1 MNANDDTRDQLAGW
15 SGLQTQTDPAHSGAN
30 GTSGAP
36 PKAVISSARL
46 FRGPS
51 REFGGGAQSPASTS
65 ASNGSAH
72 VARAAERTTPTP
84 TLDAPPPARDSTQ
97 PPDDSEDTHTN
108 GADNMLA
115 LPTEARPVNVSYRF
129 PRGLLPSRDPRTYI
143 LSPSDLLTRRAEDF
157 RQLRTQIK
165 EQLGDRG
172 TVLVASPRHSEGRS
186 ITALNLGLAFAQE
199 YERVVYV
206 EADFRRPAL
215 HTFFELEQGRGLSR
229 LLRRSDPIGDDL
241 GTELLPT
248 DVPGFYLL
256 PAGVRSGP
264 PELFESPRM
273 ADIVEHLKSEAD
285 WAIIDVPPM
294 LTYAEPQTLVKLV
307 DGVVVLALEGRTR
320 EDDLRRLAARLEAI
334 GGNIIGA
341 VYVRRS

>member
-1 MNANDDTRDQLAGW
+1 MNANDDTRDPISDW
-15 SGLQTQTDPAHSGAN
+15 SGLHAQTDPVHAGSN
-30 GTSGAP
+30 GTTATRR
-36 PKAVISSARL
+36 AVISSARL
-46 FRGPS
+46 FRGPDRDS
-51 REFGGGAQSPASTS
+51 ARDLRADAAPEDAKGST
-65 ASNGSAH
+65 
-72 VARAAERTTPTP
+72 
-84 TLDAPPPARDSTQ
+84 DAPTANSAPNEA
-97 PPDDSEDTHTN
+97 
-108 GADNMLA
+108 ADGMLA
-115 LPTEARPVNVSYRF
+115 LPSEPRPVNVSYRF

-165 EQLGDRG
+165 DQVGEHG
-172 TVLVASPRHSEGRS
+172 TVLIASPRHSEGRS
-186 ITALNLGLAFAQE
+186 ITSLNLGLAFAQE

-229 LLRRSDPIGDDL
+229 LLRRNDPVGDDL
-241 GTELLPT
+241 GTEMLPT

-273 ADIVEHLKSEAD
+273 KEIIERLKSEAD

-294 LTYAEPQTLVKLV
+294 LTYAEPQTLAKLV
-307 DGVVVLALEGRTR
+307 DGVVVIALENRTR
-320 EDDLRRLAARLEAI
+320 EDDLRRLAARLESVGA
-334 GGNIIGA
+334 NIIGA